1 MCERHRFSHET
12 PELDVNCFPAAENGD
27 DEDDDDEE
35 EEERRHDEEEEEEEE
50 PVWTAS
56 GALIGTSRFP
66 RVLRSTASLGFRRR
80 VYPRQLRE
88 QWRRLVSPNRIF
100 WP

>member
-1 MCERHRFSHET
+1 MRERLRHSHET
-12 PELDVNCFPAAENGD
+12 PKPDVNCFPAAENGD

-35 EEERRHDEEEEEEEE
+35 EEEK

-66 RVLRSTASLGFRRR
+66 RVLRSTDEIRSEMPQ
-80 VYPRQLRE
+80 YPL
-88 QWRRLVSPNRIF
+88 
-100 WP
+100 

>member
-35 EEERRHDEEEEEEEE
+35 QEERRHDEEEEEEEE
-50 PVWTAS
+50 PIWTAS
-56 GALIGTSRFP
+56 GALIGIERTRG
-66 RVLRSTASLGFRRR
+66 RVLAVNQKSEPVQR
-80 VYPRQLRE
+80 V
-88 QWRRLVSPNRIF
+88 
-100 WP
+100 

>member
-1 MCERHRFSHET
+1 MRERHRYSHET
-12 PELDVNCFPAAENGD
+12 QEPDLNRFPAAENGD

-56 GALIGTSRFP
+56 GALIG
-66 RVLRSTASLGFRRR
+66 
-80 VYPRQLRE
+80 
-88 QWRRLVSPNRIF
+88 N
-100 WP
+100 